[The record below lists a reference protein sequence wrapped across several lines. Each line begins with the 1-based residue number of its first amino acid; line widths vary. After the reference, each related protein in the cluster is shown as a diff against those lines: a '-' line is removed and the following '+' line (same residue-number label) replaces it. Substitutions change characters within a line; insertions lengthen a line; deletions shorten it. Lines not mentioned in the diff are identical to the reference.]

1 MTPLTS
7 NSMGS
12 FGLFWTQRQL
22 NRIEPVVFGIHLHLS
37 KSLCDASVL
46 SVEQSFFHCAFLL
59 NSARHTSDGWSVCV
73 QACARVYIW
82 MYVSVHSFPCWQTY
96 ISL

>member
-1 MTPLTS
+1 MTPPSS

-12 FGLFWTQRQL
+12 FGLFRTQHQL
-22 NRIEPVVFGIHLHLS
+22 NQIESVVFGIHLHLF

-46 SVEQSFFHCAFLL
+46 LVEQSFFHSAFLL
-59 NSARHTSDGWSVCV
+59 NSARHTSDGWSVCA
-73 QACARVYIW
+73 QACARVYLW
-82 MYVSVHSFPCWQTY
+82 MYASVYSFPGWQTY